1 MVRIFRLNSPLLDS
15 LHPLLP
21 TFPLFALVKRLTM
34 IVFFINKGEVNTA
47 DSTLPLHQTLY
58 IVLLF
63 FVSIFLSSIE
73 YYIVCEV
80 SGYSFIKFFSQFFW
94 GYVMLLCIIGSL
106 YILYRFYAWPFDV
119 CVGIFHITQGI
130 FLAYFFV
137 IALRN
142 DNVVLSYAY
151 IGLSICFSICFVV
164 QSFSLG
170 FIWSISEDKRLEL
183 HFERIAN
190 KEFFLAKM
198 LIEISVLLLA
208 GFMLA
213 LLAIPIDSLGD
224 KTSDVVPIFKNF
236 YNNKSSTLHSFI
248 ILSIFGG
255 IYFYLFKYLTKWYY
269 KALGV
274 VNKEELNSKKYISL
288 SLHQDPIKQE

>member
-1 MVRIFRLNSPLLDS
+1 M
-15 LHPLLP
+15 
-21 TFPLFALVKRLTM
+21 
-34 IVFFINKGEVNTA
+34 
-47 DSTLPLHQTLY
+47 
-58 IVLLF
+58 
-63 FVSIFLSSIE
+63 
-73 YYIVCEV
+73 
-80 SGYSFIKFFSQFFW
+80 
-94 GYVMLLCIIGSL
+94 
-106 YILYRFYAWPFDV
+106 
-119 CVGIFHITQGI
+119 
-130 FLAYFFV
+130 
-137 IALRN
+137 
-142 DNVVLSYAY
+142 
-151 IGLSICFSICFVV
+151 
-164 QSFSLG
+164 
-170 FIWSISEDKRLEL
+170 
-183 HFERIAN
+183 
-190 KEFFLAKM
+190 
-198 LIEISVLLLA
+198 EISVLLLA

>member
-1 MVRIFRLNSPLLDS
+1 
-15 LHPLLP
+15 
-21 TFPLFALVKRLTM
+21 
-34 IVFFINKGEVNTA
+34 
-47 DSTLPLHQTLY
+47 
-58 IVLLF
+58 
-63 FVSIFLSSIE
+63 
-73 YYIVCEV
+73 
-80 SGYSFIKFFSQFFW
+80 
-94 GYVMLLCIIGSL
+94 MLLCIIGSL